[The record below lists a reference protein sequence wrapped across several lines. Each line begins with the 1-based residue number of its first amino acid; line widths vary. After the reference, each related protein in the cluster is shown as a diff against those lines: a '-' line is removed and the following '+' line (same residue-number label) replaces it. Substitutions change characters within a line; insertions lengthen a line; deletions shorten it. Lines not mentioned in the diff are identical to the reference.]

1 MDVVSAFK
9 GINDFHINHM
19 ANDVVLV
26 GDAVTP
32 MHIAAKAGDVEC
44 FASRV
49 AFDKGD
55 HLRGHFVFITQ
66 AANAEARL
74 QAKRYFC
81 LHFHELFLYQLIGG
95 KRSAELQAVNYIVT
109 GL

>member
-1 MDVVSAFK
+1 MDVVRSFK
-9 GINDFHINHM
+9 SIYDFHVNHM

-26 GDAVTP
+26 ADAVTP
-32 MHIAAKAGDVEC
+32 MHIAAKTGDVER

-66 AANAEARL
+66 AADAEARL
-74 QAKRYFC
+74 QAKCYFS

-95 KRSAELQAVNYIVT
+95 ERSAELQAVNYIVT